1 MTTTIIPDAGSTF
14 LPLQPAAT
22 LTPSVDWG
30 LTFSSE
36 PNYELPGD
44 SGPGPNNVYEIT
56 VVASDGANR
65 GILGVTITVTDVNE
79 GPAIAGLDTRR
90 VSENF
95 AGVLAAYTGEDPE
108 DTTAGIIRWSLSG
121 TDRGDFAIN
130 GSGELTFR
138 YPPDYERPA
147 DSNRNNQYLVTV
159 RASDG
164 RYYGSFEVDITV
176 ADVDEAPGFRSGSR
190 ISFAHRENAT
200 SALYTCRA
208 TDPEGDHVS

>member
-121 TDRGDFAIN
+121 TDRGDCAIN

-200 SALYTCRA
+200 SALYTYRA